1 MQIIDSL
8 SRQHNKIIDI
18 DFTRNTLSI
27 MSKSIG
33 TALVILDAKNNKD
46 GIISTSFTVQVD
58 TSSSIIDQD
67 LKTVSVKT
75 YPNTIGQVTFV
86 SLSTAIPQDIK
97 LKTHDI
103 YSRIIPKSLEKRNT
117 LNENATTL
125 D

>member
-8 SRQHNKIIDI
+8 SRQHNKIIDV

-58 TSSSIIDQD
+58 TPLSIIDQD

>member
-8 SRQHNKIIDI
+8 IRQHNKIIDI

-33 TALVILDAKNNKD
+33 TALVTLDAKNNKD
-46 GIISTSFTVQVD
+46 GIISTSITVQVD
-58 TSSSIIDQD
+58 TPLSIIDQD

-75 YPNTIGQVTFV
+75 DPNTTGQVTFV
-86 SLSTAIPQDIK
+86 SISTAIPQDIK

-103 YSRIIPKSLEKRNT
+103 YRRIIPKSLEKRNT
-117 LNENATTL
+117 LGENATTL

>member
-8 SRQHNKIIDI
+8 IRQHNKIIDI

-33 TALVILDAKNNKD
+33 TALVTLDAKNNKD
-46 GIISTSFTVQVD
+46 GIISTSITVQVD
-58 TSSSIIDQD
+58 TPLSIIDQD

-75 YPNTIGQVTFV
+75 DPNTTGQVTFV

-103 YSRIIPKSLEKRNT
+103 SSRIIPKSSEKRNT
-117 LNENATTL
+117 LGENATTL
-125 D
+125 G

>member
-46 GIISTSFTVQVD
+46 GIISISFTVQVD
-58 TSSSIIDQD
+58 TPLSIIDQD
-67 LKTVSVKT
+67 LKTVSAKT
-75 YPNTIGQVTFV
+75 DPNTTGQVTFV
-86 SLSTAIPQDIK
+86 SISTDN
-97 LKTHDI
+97 
-103 YSRIIPKSLEKRNT
+103 PKI
-117 LNENATTL
+117 
-125 D
+125 

>member
-8 SRQHNKIIDI
+8 IRQHNKIIDV

-103 YSRIIPKSLEKRNT
+103 SSRIIPKS
-117 LNENATTL
+117 
-125 D
+125 

>member
-8 SRQHNKIIDI
+8 IRQHNKIIDV

-33 TALVILDAKNNKD
+33 TALVILATKNNKD

>member
-8 SRQHNKIIDI
+8 IRQHNKIIDV

-58 TSSSIIDQD
+58 TSSSIIDLD

-75 YPNTIGQVTFV
+75 YPNTTGQVTFV
-86 SLSTAIPQDIK
+86 SISTAIPQDIK

-103 YSRIIPKSLEKRNT
+103 SSRIIPKSLEKRNT
-117 LNENATTL
+117 LGENATTL
-125 D
+125 G

>member
-8 SRQHNKIIDI
+8 IRQHNKIIDI

-33 TALVILDAKNNKD
+33 TALVTLDAKNNKD
-46 GIISTSFTVQVD
+46 GIISTSITVQVD
-58 TSSSIIDQD
+58 TPLSIIDQD

-75 YPNTIGQVTFV
+75 DPNTTGQVTFV

-103 YSRIIPKSLEKRNT
+103 SSRIIPKSLEIRNT
-117 LNENATTL
+117 LGENATTL

>member
-33 TALVILDAKNNKD
+33 TALVTLDAKNNKD
-46 GIISTSFTVQVD
+46 GIISTSITVQVD
-58 TSSSIIDQD
+58 TPLSIIDQD

-75 YPNTIGQVTFV
+75 DPNTTGQVTFV
-86 SLSTAIPQDIK
+86 SISTAIPQDIK

-103 YSRIIPKSLEKRNT
+103 YRRIIPKSLEKRNT
-117 LNENATTL
+117 LGENATTL

>member
-8 SRQHNKIIDI
+8 IRQHNKIIDV